1 MGRTEVSTLFAA
13 RYLCI
18 VIAYP
23 KFSKVLGSAS
33 ERKLIKGLHEPSLE
47 YGITVSGSLPK
58 NMTSNRV
65 SSVDPANKSPF

>member
-1 MGRTEVSTLFAA
+1 MHSYRLSEVQ
-13 RYLCI
+13 I
-18 VIAYP
+18 P
-23 KFSKVLGSAS
+23 S

-47 YGITVSGSLPK
+47 YGITVSRSLPK